1 LIGRPYY
8 YTYEFLEK
16 QPGQQHPRL
25 RIVSPA
31 ELNAEAGL
39 DDAEAA
45 DETAELDRPSVS
57 NGLPEG
63 HDLAVV
69 DANAISKDNRL
80 TIDHAGRQA
89 LTQADI
95 EELKKSTDGKEIIEK
110 ILANHTG
117 LDEKTAFSKAKYML
131 RKHKK
136 YLKRFTVLP
145 MDLSH
150 LIDHLMD
157 KEPSR
162 IMEIREEALGLIT
175 AWSNA
180 HYSGLDGLAAEAA
193 LPATGRGK
201 WLAVDDTGGLVVAAL
216 AERMDI
222 LHVPERSTTDEATS
236 INSSLPNAQ
245 PQDDGSLES
254 DNPQEPLDSSIIHR
268 DFPLPATT
276 NTITL
281 IHPAVQPN
289 VSLLKYFGYDT
300 STPTSTPHPLHTHLL
315 PLSWLQLLD
324 PTSDTTYTPPPT
336 VPDNVLTTW
345 KSGKRGTYFKK
356 LRRHA
361 RCAAIVDSTRN
372 NGHPSFDGLVIA
384 THLDLT
390 SVFAHLI
397 PLVRGGGQIVV
408 YSATAEPLV
417 KLVDLYSKE
426 RRAAYIS
433 HLLKNPSNTPNSI
446 PPDPQDFPLDPRLLL
461 NPHLQTSRVRSWQCL
476 PGRTH
481 PLMTS
486 RGGAEGFV
494 FTARRVIPLE
504 GGVEARGN
512 FTANKRRKVVEE
524 EEVVIEAGTPEEEVV
539 VKGEGDGMVL

>member
-16 QPGQQHPRL
+16 QPGEQHPRL

-39 DDAEAA
+39 DEAEAA
-45 DETAELDRPSVS
+45 NGITELDRPSAS
-57 NGLPEG
+57 NGVPEG
-63 HDLAVV
+63 HDLAFV
-69 DANAISKDNRL
+69 DANIIPKDNRL
-80 TIDHAGRQA
+80 TIDHAGRQV

-150 LIDHLMD
+150 LIDHLIE

-180 HYSGLDGLAAEAA
+180 HYSGLDGLSAEAT
-193 LPATGRGK
+193 LSATGRGK
-201 WLAVDDTGGLVVAAL
+201 WLVVDDTGGLVVAAL
-216 AERMDI
+216 AERMDL
-222 LHVPERSTTDEATS
+222 LHVPESSETDSTPSPNTQPDEDDNE
-236 INSSLPNAQ
+236 NSN
-245 PQDDGSLES
+245 S
-254 DNPQEPLDSSIIHR
+254 DPIIHR
-268 DFPLPATT
+268 DFPLPALT

-289 VSLLKYFGYDT
+289 VSLLKYFSYDT
-300 STPTSTPHPLHTHLL
+300 SSPSSSSHPLQTHLL

-324 PTSDTTYTPPPT
+324 PSSDTTYTPPPT
-336 VPDNVLTTW
+336 VPDSTLTTW

-372 NGHPSFDGLVIA
+372 NGLPSFDGLVIA

-390 SVFAHLI
+390 DVFAHLI
-397 PLVRGGGQIVV
+397 PLIKGGGTVVV
-408 YSATAEPLV
+408 YSATIEPLV
-417 KLVDLYSKE
+417 KLMDLYSKE

-433 HLLKNPSNTPNSI
+433 HLLSHPPNQPGSTPPSKE
-446 PPDPQDFPLDPRLLL
+446 DFPLDPRLLL
-461 NPHLQTSRVRSWQCL
+461 NPHLQSSRVRSWQCL

-486 RGGAEGFV
+486 RGGAEGYV
-494 FTARRVIPLE
+494 FTARRVVPLE

-512 FTANKRRKVVEE
+512 FTANKRRKMGNPAG
-524 EEVVIEAGTPEEEVV
+524 EEVVIEAGTPEEKEEAGETVV
-539 VKGEGDGMVL
+539 S

>member
-1 LIGRPYY
+1 MIGRPYY

-16 QPGQQHPRL
+16 QSGESYSRL

-39 DDAEAA
+39 DDADTIDDSTDA
-45 DETAELDRPSVS
+45 DTTGAS

-63 HDLAVV
+63 HDLTVT
-69 DANAISKDNRL
+69 DAKTVSKDNRM
-80 TIDHAGRQA
+80 TIDHAGRQV

-150 LIDHLMD
+150 LIDHLID
-157 KEPSR
+157 KEASR

-180 HYSGLDGLAAEAA
+180 HYSGLDGLSSEQA
-193 LPATGRGK
+193 LTATDRGK
-201 WLAVDDTGGLVVAAL
+201 WLVVDDTGGLVVAAL

-222 LHVPERSTTDEATS
+222 LHVPEREIPISEETNVTDAAANENTAESGEAVAGQETS
-236 INSSLPNAQ
+236 DTPVKV
-245 PQDDGSLES
+245 
-254 DNPQEPLDSSIIHR
+254 HR
-268 DFPLPATT
+268 DFPIPAST

-300 STPTSTPHPLHTHLL
+300 SNPSSGTEELEHPLHNHLK
-315 PLSWLQLLD
+315 PLSWLQLLHPEDD
-324 PTSDTTYTPPPT
+324 PTYQEPEIISES
-336 VPDNVLTTW
+336 LLSTW

-356 LRRHA
+356 RRRWE
-361 RCAAIVDSTRN
+361 RCRAIVDSTRQE
-372 NGHPSFDGLVIA
+372 GTFDGLVIA
-384 THLDLT
+384 THLEL
-390 SVFAHLI
+390 SAVFRHALPLI
-397 PLVRGGGQIVV
+397 RGGGTIVV
-408 YSATAEPLV
+408 YSPTAEPLV
-417 KLVDLYSKE
+417 RLMDFYSKE
-426 RRAAYIS
+426 RRAAYIA
-433 HLLKNPSNTPNSI
+433 HLIKGEI
-446 PPDPQDFPLDPRLLL
+446 PDAQDFPLDPRLLL
-461 NPHLQTSRVRSWQCL
+461 GPHLQTSRVRNWQCL

-512 FTANKRRKVVEE
+512 FSTKKRKVVGSDVEA
-524 EEVVIEAGTPEEEVV
+524 VVIATTPEP
-539 VKGEGDGMVL
+539 GEPMVT